1 MDQHYSAKIPRILTF
16 DTSGDAASGFLVSTQ
31 RAGWLPFPVKR
42 VFWVH
47 HVPAGARRGQHAGKT
62 MAEVLVAVQGR
73 VEVHTECRAGRQHF
87 VLDRPDQ
94 GLFVPEA
101 CWIELS
107 FSADALLLCLAS
119 TDYDPAD
126 YIADYTEFQQTYL
139 FAPNA

>member
-1 MDQHYSAKIPRILTF
+1 MDDDYSAKIPRILTF
-16 DTSGDAASGFLVSTQ
+16 DTAGDAASGLLVSTQ
-31 RAGWLPFPVKR
+31 EAARLPFPVKR

-47 HVPAGARRGQHAGKT
+47 QVPAGVRRGRHAGRS
-62 MAEVLVAVQGR
+62 MAEVVVALQGR

-94 GLFVPEA
+94 GLYVPEA
-101 CWIELS
+101 CWIELA

-126 YIADYTEFQQTYL
+126 YIDDYAEFRNTYL
-139 FAPNA
+139 AAPKP